1 MKRYDITNDYGCGYG
16 VTPEENIDGEW
27 VRHKDVELYVAHRV
41 AGAIQVVA
49 EDNVRKKLNRVE
61 CNCEFNFLN
70 FVKGWVCPV
79 HGYKKL

>member
-41 AGAIQVVA
+41 AGPFKWLQRIM
-49 EDNVRKKLNRVE
+49 
-61 CNCEFNFLN
+61 
-70 FVKGWVCPV
+70 
-79 HGYKKL
+79 